1 MHNITRNS
9 TISLILG
16 FIFFSISFTSCYI
29 DTRDFGYADYVDN
42 FYSVSGYLYP
52 VGRPDFPSY
61 YYRNVGLDIERTGY
75 NRVAVSLYVYDGYFR
90 PTYDDFF
97 WPFIELDCWVK
108 YDYYNNAYRIYN
120 NTYGN
125 AMTLLV
131 YDNGYVWFDFNYPA
145 IDYRG
150 PCGYFFDGYASPYYY
165 KAPAKDS
172 ISSRPVNIKP
182 E

>member
-1 MHNITRNS
+1 MHNITRKS

-42 FYSVSGYLYP
+42 VYSVNGYLYP
-52 VGRPDFPSY
+52 VGYPNYPSY
-61 YYRNVGLDIERTGY
+61 NYWNVGLDIARTGY
-75 NRVAVSLYVYDGYFR
+75 NRVAVSLYTSEGY
-90 PTYDDFF
+90 F
-97 WPFIELDCWVK
+97 WPFIDLDCWVK
-108 YDYYNNAYRIYN
+108 YDYNYNAYRIYN
-120 NTYGN
+120 NIYGN
-125 AMTLLV
+125 AMDLLV

-150 PCGYFFDGYASPYYY
+150 PCGYFFEGYASPYYY
-165 KAPAKDS
+165 KAPARDS